1 MKIFSAF
8 GKPGTLA
15 VTKPEKGEV
24 VLASPEA
31 TVSKYKAA
39 IKQHKKALKELH
51 ACTERFT
58 RALAGVA
65 ASLQL
70 LTTDTHIPVIIQSS
84 GTLVSGIEEVQ
95 DGVLLQD
102 LMEELDYS
110 LSTRFKQIAED
121 QRELKESRERKSKAE
136 KTLRLLR
143 SQCDKLQPK
152 KDVDAKM
159 QALYLT
165 ETQKRDEHEVEC
177 TRLRA
182 EFEDA
187 FHDFTT
193 RFGILVYE
201 DMKGL
206 MEHLHRVLSA
216 LSYQIRK
223 CKDNILAHPV
233 TPSRSPRCPEEKRG
247 R

>member
-1 MKIFSAF
+1 MKIFSTL
-8 GKPGTLA
+8 GRPGTLA
-15 VTKPEKGEV
+15 TTKPKKGEV

-31 TVSKYKAA
+31 TVSKYKGA

-58 RALAGVA
+58 RALAAVA
-65 ASLQL
+65 ASLQF
-70 LTTDTHIPVIIQSS
+70 LTSDTHIPVMVQSS
-84 GTLVSGIEEVQ
+84 GALASGIEEVQ

-136 KTLRLLR
+136 KTLMLLR
-143 SQCDKLQPK
+143 SQCDKLQLK

-165 ETQKRDEHEVEC
+165 KTQKRDEHEVEC

-216 LSYQIRK
+216 LSYQVRK
-223 CKDNILAHPV
+223 CKDNILAHPI
-233 TPSRSPRCPEEKRG
+233 TPKPIAEMS
-247 R
+247 